1 MTSDQILLQLHQEYS
16 RRRDDNMALFEAR
29 QTEAC
34 QRCPGLRE
42 LLNARHASVMAGVRA
57 TLLTARKDA
66 SRASTLASQMAEMN
80 RRIADKLMEGGLPAD
95 YLQPVYTCAHC
106 KDEGYV
112 YDPSRRM
119 CDCLKKA
126 FNRRLLEESGLA
138 GDAHTFENFD
148 ENLFDE
154 EYWVEQIDPKT
165 KEGKKV
171 DLKPRK
177 AAIFVRN
184 TCLHYADSFPDTPVR
199 NLLLMGKSGLG
210 KTFLLQCI
218 AHRVA
223 QRGFLPTYTSAY
235 RLFETARK
243 AYIEN
248 DSDILS
254 PLMEAQLLLIDD
266 LGTEPLMNNI
276 TVPQLFNLLN
286 ERQMAGRHTV
296 ISTNLSMTEMQ
307 DRYTERITSRF
318 LDASSCSRLTF
329 TGPDIRR
336 NLKRKDA

>member
-1 MTSDQILLQLHQEYS
+1 MTSEQILLQLHQEYS
-16 RRRDDNMALFEAR
+16 RRRDDNMALFETR

-80 RRIADKLMEGGLPAD
+80 RRIADKLKEGGLPAD

-138 GDAHTFENFD
+138 GNANTFESFD
-148 ENLFDE
+148 ETLFSDE
-154 EYWVEQIDPKT
+154 PDERGLSQ
-165 KEGKKV
+165 
-171 DLKPRK
+171 RK
-177 AAIFVRN
+177 AAVAIRN
-184 TCLHYADSFPDTPVR
+184 ACLAYADAFPDTPTR
-199 NLLLMGKSGLG
+199 DLLLMGKSGLG

-218 AHRVA
+218 AHRTA
-223 QRGFLPTYTSAY
+223 ERGFLPVYISAY
-235 RLFETARK
+235 RLFELARK

-254 PLMEAQLLLIDD
+254 SMMEAPLLLIDD
-266 LGTEPLMNNI
+266 LGTEPLMNNV
-276 TVPQLFNLLN
+276 TVTQLFNLLN

-307 DRYTERITSRF
+307 ERYTERITSRF
-318 LDASSCSRLTF
+318 LDATGCRRLLF
-329 TGPDIRR
+329 IGGDIRR
-336 NLKRKDA
+336 NLKRKDAQA